1 MSHPSGWAC
10 HQPSTRTPSQPPPH
24 SIVRVLTQ
32 ERTLR
37 LGSLLP
43 WSMKG
48 EEKEWVQPSMD
59 SAGKERGMTG
69 ESSFLCAD
77 CPVRGGLDPFWQFL
91 RAADSFVRAAD
102 SSSELFR
109 EGCISNKS
117 NGGWPRRAAL
127 RGVMVCGCVMS
138 CHVFMVTH
146 LIPCIRTCHVT
157 WHFPQ
162 MAFHTQGFPMV
173 PNGSQRITLH
183 TLMSRRERP
192 SSFTP
197 SSCPSSLPTLSF
209 RVALSLVAAALAAW
223 VSCICPHLTLLA
235 LWDPCFGSCGDCLS
249 RVSLE
254 SLETVLSLSWVSL
267 EDPGVLRVPPRV
279 PRSPQCTT

>member
-1 MSHPSGWAC
+1 MPHGLRPVVAGDSLVQYSVLRIERCLFSLSSPSSGPQDAPENGEDRSDRRQTHAWRWPFHPHPLISSIKSKGMSHPSGWAC

-91 RAADSFVRAAD
+91 RAADSFVRAVDSCVRAAD

-109 EGCISNKS
+109 EGCN
-117 NGGWPRRAAL
+117 N
-127 RGVMVCGCVMS
+127 
-138 CHVFMVTH
+138 
-146 LIPCIRTCHVT
+146 
-157 WHFPQ
+157 
-162 MAFHTQGFPMV
+162 
-173 PNGSQRITLH
+173 
-183 TLMSRRERP
+183 
-192 SSFTP
+192 
-197 SSCPSSLPTLSF
+197 
-209 RVALSLVAAALAAW
+209 
-223 VSCICPHLTLLA
+223 
-235 LWDPCFGSCGDCLS
+235 
-249 RVSLE
+249 
-254 SLETVLSLSWVSL
+254 
-267 EDPGVLRVPPRV
+267 
-279 PRSPQCTT
+279 